1 MEMNNFNL
9 NISKSSPLWED
20 FLNLN
25 DISQNIADI
34 TFEHIKENEDI
45 DFLNMDKP
53 INLNLDLSDNAQVQ
67 QLNLDFRN
75 KDKPTNVLSFANIDD
90 DNFEEDLK
98 LFEEIE
104 LGDII
109 LAFETLQQE
118 ASEKNISI
126 EHHYSHLLIHGMLH
140 LLGFDH
146 IDDSEADY
154 MEDFEINILK
164 KLNINNPYEE

>member
-1 MEMNNFNL
+1 MAMNNFNL

-53 INLNLDLSDNAQVQ
+53 INLNLDLSDNTQVQ